1 MKELIITKEHIDLY
15 IILKLEGLTTT
26 GGEAKLV
33 ISDGQ
38 VLVNGEVELRKR
50 KKIYSGDVVKFDGQS
65 IRVKRA

>member
-38 VLVNGEVELRKR
+38 VRVNGEVELRKR